1 MNTQQK
7 LEQVS
12 IRLSLIVYL
21 IMAIFGISVGL
32 WIQSDA
38 VMLDGFFNSVNLI
51 MACATLFISR
61 LLLRPEG
68 RVFNFGYTGFVPL
81 LNLSKGLLVF
91 GVSTFAFA
99 GSLGSLFR
107 GGVQAKTGT
116 AVIYAAIAASACLVV
131 AIIQRQ
137 LAQKSQSP
145 IVKVDAQN
153 WLINGMI
160 SLAVGLAFGF
170 ATWLGTTPFKGF
182 VPYSDPTIVLILVI
196 IAIPLPISVILSSAK
211 QLMMGAPHP
220 EIQKRIHQIV
230 ATALPTF
237 PCEKYVLR
245 MAEAGPV
252 IYLHFYWLLP
262 PSEQNIPIS
271 EIDRH
276 RHEIAQ
282 LLRQAFPNLIV
293 DLIFTQDQDW
303 FTEMNEERGTQAL
316 TPERISA

>member
-1 MNTQQK
+1 MNTPQQ
-7 LEQVS
+7 LEQLS
-12 IRLSLIVYL
+12 IRLSLVVYL
-21 IMAIFGISVGL
+21 SMAIFGISFGL

-51 MACATLFISR
+51 MSCATLFITW
-61 LLLRPEG
+61 LLLKPEG
-68 RVFNFGYTGFVPL
+68 KIFNFGYTGFVPL

-91 GVSTFAFA
+91 GVSIFAFA
-99 GSLGSLFR
+99 GSLGALFR
-107 GGVQAKTGT
+107 GGVPAKTGS
-116 AVIYAAIAASACLVV
+116 AVIYAAIAASICLVV

-170 ATWLGTTPFKGF
+170 ATWLGTTPLKGF
-182 VPYSDPTIVLILVI
+182 VPYSDPTIVLILVS
-196 IAIPLPISVILSSAK
+196 IAIPIPISVILSSAK

-237 PCEKYVLR
+237 PCEQYVLR

-252 IYLHFYWLLP
+252 LYLHFYWLLP
-262 PSEQNIPIS
+262 AAERDLPIS

-276 RHEIAQ
+276 RHEITQ
-282 LLRQAFPNLIV
+282 LLRQDFPNLIV
-293 DLIFTQDQDW
+293 DLIFTQDEDW
-303 FTEMNEERGTQAL
+303 FTQMNQERGTDAL
-316 TPERISA
+316 TPERASA